1 MFCDVVKLSSI
12 QEEREESKKKMLLSL
27 ADIQVCVYLNHA
39 SNIELFMCLKM
50 SKFELIYISFCDLAF
65 FWVVLCLSLMMM
77 MTAPVKTA
85 NC

>member
-50 SKFELIYISFCDLAF
+50 SKFELIYISFGTWKVEKLKVEA
-65 FWVVLCLSLMMM
+65 L
-77 MTAPVKTA
+77 
-85 NC
+85 